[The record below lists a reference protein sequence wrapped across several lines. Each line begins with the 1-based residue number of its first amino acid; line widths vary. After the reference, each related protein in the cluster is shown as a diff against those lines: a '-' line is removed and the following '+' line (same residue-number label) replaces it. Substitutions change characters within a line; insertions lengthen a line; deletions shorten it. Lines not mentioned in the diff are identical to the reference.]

1 MVYLSQFRS
10 MTLHPRV
17 NHLEHVQYYINF
29 ATDSS
34 LNHTAFVLD
43 HPKDDP
49 VETSTWIGQDEPR
62 VSAETILIEPELYS
76 SYNEKVKS
84 STNFVPISA
93 YARTHKYTQFMC
105 MFHFTQL
112 MIYACVPVII
122 DFILELMLFDIFFTF
137 FSFTNVILSS

>member
-1 MVYLSQFRS
+1 

-34 LNHTAFVLD
+34 FNHTAFVLD

-49 VETSTWIGQDEPR
+49 VEASTWIGQDEPR

-93 YARTHKYTQFMC
+93 YTHTHRVYVYVLLHIVDDLRMCSSDNRFYIRTDA
-105 MFHFTQL
+105 L
-112 MIYACVPVII
+112 
-122 DFILELMLFDIFFTF
+122 
-137 FSFTNVILSS
+137 